1 MAEPLVDGHLHL
13 WDPVRLRY
21 RWLDDAPLL
30 NRAYLPADVAA
41 ASAGLALEQLVF
53 VQCDCDPGQALEE
66 AHWVTE
72 LARAT
77 PRIAAIVAHAPV
89 ERGEAV
95 RPFLEALASL
105 PLVRGVRRLIQGEA
119 DVAFC
124 ARPEFIAGV
133 AELARYGMSFDL
145 CIRKEQLP
153 AVRELVAR
161 CPQVTFVLDHCAKPG
176 IRARELEPWKGDLRA
191 LSRLPNVSCKISG
204 LVTEAAPESWQA
216 DDLKPY
222 IDHAIACF
230 GPERCMF
237 GGDWPV
243 VLLAATYQRWTET
256 FLAAIANLGPEQRRQ
271 LCSATARRVY
281 RLS

>member
-1 MAEPLVDGHLHL
+1 MAEPLVDSHLHL
-13 WDPVRLRY
+13 WDPARLRY
-21 RWLDDAPLL
+21 SWLDGVPLL
-30 NRAYLPADVAA
+30 NRAYLPGDVAA
-41 ASAGLALEQLVF
+41 ASAGIALEQLVF

-145 CIRKEQLP
+145 CARKEQLP

-161 CPQVTFVLDHCAKPG
+161 CPQVSFVLDHCAKPG

-204 LVTEAAPESWQA
+204 LVTEAEPGSWQA
-216 DDLKPY
+216 GDLQPY

-243 VLLAATYQRWTET
+243 VTLAGTYKEWLTALREILSKRPEADQKKV
-256 FLAAIANLGPEQRRQ
+256 LHDNAAKFYGI
-271 LCSATARRVY
+271 
-281 RLS
+281 